1 MIALPDEV
9 EALQDLLTESRLARQ
24 ALEAEIRSLR
34 QQIASLER
42 AQAQRST
49 IARPAGTQLEFA
61 LERDGAV
68 LTDREGPD
76 SAAARDRRLP
86 SLVRER
92 VILEP
97 APGDGGSS
105 CPSCSGPLEA
115 AGSDVSE
122 LLEYRGGE
130 YRLIEY
136 LRPKTYCAA
145 CRMTLQAPPP
155 PRPIPRAVPG
165 PGLLAHVLAARYER
179 QLPLYRQH
187 QIYATAGI
195 SADRST
201 LADWIEASWLLLEPL
216 VDALARQVLGGSH
229 LHTSN
234 RVYPIRAHGTGRTRT
249 GRLWLYLRDERVWG
263 SPVPPAACFR
273 FTADRSGA
281 HARAHLA
288 GFTGTLQG
296 PALDEEPI
304 YHTGR
309 IQLLACWAELRAR
322 IGEARDLTVVEM
334 AEELLRGI
342 DALYE
347 IERSIFGRSVE
358 ERRAIRRER
367 SQPLLEALRVR
378 LRECLREL
386 PKKAALSA
394 TIRFALAH
402 WKRFER
408 YTADGRAQMD
418 GLDAQQL
425 LMDTVGERLGRGT
438 DTHGAR
444 AAGLYGLIATARLN
458 GIDPEHYLRAVLE
471 QISVQMPSNW
481 AALLPWA
488 LAPT

>member
-1 MIALPDEV
+1 MTALPDEV

-34 QQIASLER
+34 QRIASLER
-42 AQAQRST
+42 AQPHH
-49 IARPAGTQLEFA
+49 PAITRTAGAQLEFV
-61 LERDGAV
+61 LERDGAA
-68 LTDREGPD
+68 LTDREVPD
-76 SAAARDRRLP
+76 PAAPQDRRVP

-105 CPSCSGPLEA
+105 CPSCSGLLEA

-130 YRLIEY
+130 YRRIEY
-136 LRPKTYCAA
+136 SRPKAYCTA
-145 CRMTLQAPPP
+145 CRMILQAAPP

-187 QIYATAGI
+187 QLYAAAGI

-201 LADWIEASWLLLEPL
+201 LADWVEASWLLLEPL

-249 GRLWLYLRDERVWG
+249 GRLWLYLRDERAWG

-304 YHTGR
+304 YHTAR
-309 IQLLACWAELRAR
+309 IQLLACWAELRER
-322 IGEARDLTVVEM
+322 IGEARDLTVVELV
-334 AEELLRGI
+334 EELLQRI

-347 IERSIFGRSVE
+347 VERSIFGHSVE

-367 SQPLLEALRVR
+367 SQPLLDALHAR
-378 LRECLREL
+378 LRESLREL
-386 PKKAALSA
+386 PKKAALTGA
-394 TIRFALAH
+394 IRFALAH

-408 YTADGRAQMD
+408 YSLDGRAQMD

-425 LMDTVGERLGRGT
+425 LRDTVGERVGRGT

-444 AAGLYGLIATARLN
+444 AAGLYGLIASARLN
-458 GIDPEHYLRAVLE
+458 GIEPEHYLRAVLE
-471 QISVQMPSNW
+471 QISTQLPANW
-481 AALLPWA
+481 DELLPWNKS
-488 LAPT
+488 